1 MDDQK
6 PLLEELRQIKERLG
20 RIESNTNW
28 LLTVAE
34 FILLFLVA
42 SAIARFFHW

>member
-20 RIESNTNW
+20 RIESNT
-28 LLTVAE
+28 
-34 FILLFLVA
+34 
-42 SAIARFFHW
+42 SAGLELSRPRE